1 MSNSV
6 YCYYCLEKGHNGREC
21 YIFSDSNSISN
32 SISNTIS
39 NTISNS
45 ISNTIR
51 NTISNTFSNSEPRSS
66 TSTLETGIDYNPK
79 NKKYDINLIYKLLWQ
94 VSQEKNCQPKI
105 QKILQIADYNK
116 IKIDLTVNNNMVFRC
131 ACYGNDITFA
141 EFLLKMEPNI
151 NVRDLNDSAFI
162 NACWEHYLVG
172 SHKDVIM
179 LLLREQPYVYSYS
192 FETREKKINT
202 LKEERDARWNVK
214 RQAVMASSHIKE
226 NDTILN
232 KLPSEL
238 SRIVIEFLYKK

>member
-1 MSNSV
+1 MSNSIN
-6 YCYYCLEKGHNGREC
+6 CYYCLEKGHNGRDC
-21 YIFSDSNSISN
+21 YIFSDSNAIYNKMSNTISN

-45 ISNTIR
+45 ESRPAT
-51 NTISNTFSNSEPRSS
+51 TESS
-66 TSTLETGIDYNPK
+66 PEYTPK
-79 NKKYDINLIYKLLWQ
+79 NKKYDMELIYKLLWQ

-105 QKILQIADYNK
+105 QKILKIAKYNN
-116 IKIDLTVNNNMVFRC
+116 IPIDLTVNNNMIFRC
-131 ACYGNDITFA
+131 ACYSNDIKFA
-141 EFLLKMEPNI
+141 KFLLETEPNI

-162 NACWEHYLVG
+162 NACWEHYLIE
-172 SHKDVIM
+172 SHKDII
-179 LLLREQPYVYSYS
+179 LLLLKEQPYVYSYS

-214 RQAVMASSHIKE
+214 RQAVMTSSHIKE

>member
-6 YCYYCLEKGHNGREC
+6 YCYYCLEKGHNGRDC
-21 YIFSDSNSISN
+21 YIFSDSNAISNKISNTISN

-45 ISNTIR
+45 ESR
-51 NTISNTFSNSEPRSS
+51 AS
-66 TSTLETGIDYNPK
+66 TPEYSPKYNPK
-79 NKKYDINLIYKLLWQ
+79 NKKYDIELIYKLLWQ

-105 QKILQIADYNK
+105 QKILKIAKYNN
-116 IKIDLTVNNNMVFRC
+116 IPIDLTVNNNMVFRC
-131 ACYGNDITFA
+131 ACYQNDIKFA
-141 EFLLKMEPNI
+141 EFLLETEPKI

-162 NACWEHYLVG
+162 NACWEYYLIE
-172 SHKDVIM
+172 SHKDIIL

-192 FETREKKINT
+192 FETREKKINM

-214 RQAVMASSHIKE
+214 RLAVIASSYLKK

-238 SRIVIEFLYKK
+238 SRTVIEFLYKK